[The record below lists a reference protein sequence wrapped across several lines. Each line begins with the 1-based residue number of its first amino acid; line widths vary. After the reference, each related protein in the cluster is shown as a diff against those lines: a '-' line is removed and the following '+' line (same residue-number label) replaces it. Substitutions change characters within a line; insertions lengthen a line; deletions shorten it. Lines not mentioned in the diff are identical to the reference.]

1 MKLIDSYID
10 ARRAAEELG
19 VTRDEVYR
27 LVRSKRLRH
36 HRLGANGGIIRFR
49 REDLRAYLE
58 SCAVNPAPDR
68 KGGKGTR
75 LKHLKG

>member
-1 MKLIDSYID
+1 MKLIDAYID
-10 ARRAAEELG
+10 AKQAAEELG

-36 HRLGANGGIIRFR
+36 HRIGANGGILRFR
-49 REDLRAYLE
+49 REDLKNYLE

-68 KGGKGTR
+68 SRGKTK